1 MFAVFI
7 YVDCYS
13 FILLWSHD
21 YSLKFSLLPFTRFL
35 RPSRSVLQT
44 TILNDWKKKPFI
56 SGRFST
62 LVMMFSSMNT
72 CDKIKDNLKS
82 WALSEIIKIEEAGGP
97 LNALVP
103 CDLGIVFLFDAFSAV
118 DHLLSIF
125 QSPVFLRN
133 EGTFYNQ
140 CVSIKWRILALDWSL
155 TQLIYPHVVVFCI
168 FKTAGVHTL
177 LLSCSHLEWSAKTIM
192 WA

>member
-1 MFAVFI
+1 MITPSNFPCYPSPGSSDHHEPFCKLR
-7 YVDCYS
+7 YWTTEKNHSSLVDS
-13 FILLWSHD
+13 QRWSWC
-21 YSLKFSLLPFTRFL
+21 FPQWTR
-35 RPSRSVLQT
+35 VIK
-44 TILNDWKKKPFI
+44 TI
-56 SGRFST
+56 
-62 LVMMFSSMNT
+62 
-72 CDKIKDNLKS
+72 DNLKS

-103 CDLGIVFLFDAFSAV
+103 CDLGIVFPFDAFSAV

-168 FKTAGVHTL
+168 FKTTGVHTL
-177 LLSCSHLEWSAKTIM
+177 LLSCSHLEWSATTIM
-192 WA
+192 WASFCCQIVTN